1 MNSLF
6 LTNKNDLYSTISGGV
21 QLCSQEYLEI
31 VRLISTQVKIF
42 DVKVA
47 RDLKYRIIRGSGLDY
62 YHLYN
67 VKLYKLQLVEIIN
80 KHNIDVVFINKA
92 ELIRFSK
99 IIKNVYGEK
108 VKIVL
113 MSHGNETGDFLH
125 ELTHPNSNICLLK
138 LLKSKIRLGLNLHLE
153 SYFRHRYID
162 LVCAMSIEE
171 EAIEKWLGAKNT
183 YFFPRLICDNKIN
196 RIPIKG
202 RIGFVGTL
210 THIPNKIAL
219 EQVCEILKNKN
230 FNTELRIVGSGLV
243 EGREFST
250 KYKFVTYLGRLND
263 IDLKKEVTTWDCF
276 LNPIFW
282 YSKGASM
289 KLAQAIGWNLPIVS
303 TVAGARGYKFKNEF
317 INFTSNN
324 AESFVNKILECVDNN
339 LNQNENLN
347 FSNLIYTSDEIAF
360 EFKKIIERI

>member
-6 LTNKNDLYSTISGGV
+6 LTNKNDLYSAISGGV

-67 VKLYKLQLVEIIN
+67 VKSYKLQLVEIIN

-125 ELTHPNSNICLLK
+125 ELTHPNSNIRLLK
-138 LLKSKIRLGLNLHLE
+138 LLKSKIRLGLNLYIE

-171 EAIEKWLGAKNT
+171 ESIEKWLGAKNT
-183 YFFPRLICDNKIN
+183 FFFPRLIEDKNVK
-196 RIPIKG
+196 RIPVDG

-210 THIPNKIAL
+210 SHIPNKIAL
-219 EQVCEILKNKN
+219 QQICEILKNKN

-243 EGREFST
+243 EGSALST
-250 KYKFVTYLGRLND
+250 KYEFVNYLGRLD
-263 IDLKKEVTTWDCF
+263 DSDLEKEVSTWSCF
-276 LNPIFW
+276 INPIFW
-282 YSKGASM
+282 YSRGASM
-289 KLAQAIGWNLPIVS
+289 KLAQAIGWHLPVVS
-303 TVAGARGYKFKNEF
+303 TIAGARGYKFKEDF
-317 INFTSNN
+317 INYTSNN
-324 AESFVNKILECVDNN
+324 AESFVKKVLECVDNK

-347 FSNLIYTSDEIAF
+347 FSNLIYTSDEIAV